1 MENQNFEIFKILKF
15 SKNAQETADAVAYG
29 TLDAEI
35 QRIHEAQVKP
45 TMVDPAP
52 HDDKESFQGVM
63 VAVPL
68 LGQGKNARK
77 CVRLGAGLKH

>member
-1 MENQNFEIFKILKF
+1 M
-15 SKNAQETADAVAYG
+15 AYG

-45 TMVDPAP
+45 TMVDPASD
-52 HDDKESFQGVM
+52 DDKESFLSLTLKGVM

-68 LGQGKNARK
+68 LGPGKNARK